1 MGAAPAR
8 LRAKGYGATV
18 SLPASQRAK
27 LKLRSE
33 RRTGLHPIGEVRTRY
48 GLEFDAGA
56 AALDADARKLLADV
70 AALCKEKPR
79 LRLSVEGHADARGD
93 ATDNARVAA
102 ARAAA
107 CCEHLK
113 TLGVATTR
121 LVAHGFGAA
130 LPVGDN
136 ATDAGRRA
144 NRRVNFLLIPDV
156 SHAVS

>member
-1 MGAAPAR
+1 MPCRVTPG
-8 LRAKGYGATV
+8 K
-18 SLPASQRAK
+18 K
-27 LKLRSE
+27 L
-33 RRTGLHPIGEVRTRY
+33 
-48 GLEFDAGA
+48 AGW
-56 AALDADARKLLADV
+56 
-70 AALCKEKPR
+70 
-79 LRLSVEGHADARGD
+79 
-93 ATDNARVAA
+93 
-102 ARAAA
+102 RAAA

-130 LPVGDN
+130 LPVGAN